1 MKIKSIALILVA
13 LTLLSNSTIVNA
25 GQGNS
30 SEWAAVQAI
39 SSGEK
44 LRVELKDGKKVEG
57 RLINVSN
64 TSLTIER
71 KNAPT
76 DFNRDSIAKVYRF
89 VQKSAG
95 KSVAKSAAIGAG
107 IGFGAGAGVGIAAG
121 NYEDLG
127 TAELVGVLGGIGAAI
142 GAGIGALIGSFG
154 SHKRRELV
162 YQSN

>member
-1 MKIKSIALILVA
+1 MKIKSVALSMVV
-13 LTLLSNSTIVNA
+13 LTLLLHSIPVSA
-25 GQGNS
+25 GQNDS
-30 SEWAAVQAI
+30 AQWSALQALT
-39 SSGEK
+39 SGEK

-57 RLINVSN
+57 RLMSISG

-71 KNAPT
+71 KNAPA
-76 DFNRDSIAKVYRF
+76 DFSRDSIAKVYRY

-107 IGFGAGAGVGIAAG
+107 IGFGAGAGVGLAAG

-154 SHKRRELV
+154 KHQRRELV
-162 YQSN
+162 YQNN